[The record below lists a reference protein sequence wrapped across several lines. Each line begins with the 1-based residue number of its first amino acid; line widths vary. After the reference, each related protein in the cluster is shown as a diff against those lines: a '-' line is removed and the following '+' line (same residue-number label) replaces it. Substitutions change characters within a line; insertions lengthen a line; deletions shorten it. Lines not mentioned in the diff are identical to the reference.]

1 MSSSDWALA
10 IDFGTSNTATAHT
23 NPFHGGIEPVNLSND
38 QRSRPSSVYVD
49 SPDQISTGLQAT
61 HRPRHRVHQ

>member
-23 NPFHGGIEPVNLSND
+23 NPFHGGIEPVNLSSD

-49 SPDQISTGLQAT
+49 SPDQISTGL
-61 HRPRHRVHQ
+61 